1 MADIINGQEYEAM
14 AAGDMPDSLQKKVVR
29 SSKLCGG
36 AVVGIRRPTASAR
49 PRPAMVEVALAQ
61 NPN

>member
-1 MADIINGQEYEAM
+1 VADIINGQEYEAM

-36 AVVGIRRPTASAR
+36 AVVGRRPTASAR